1 MSKRFFAGLMAV
13 AMLFTASC
21 EHQDLTPNV
30 GGENT
35 VTITVTTPQIAT
47 KAYSD
52 GNTATVLQYAVYDAA
67 GNELTDLTVTD
78 GEIHGSTTVNFQLT
92 TGNTYS
98 VIFWAAAENAPY
110 TVDFTEKTMTVD
122 YTNAVSNDESR
133 DAFYA
138 YHTFTV
144 TGAQTETITLKRPFA
159 QLNIGTADYAAST
172 SAGYTP
178 TQSAV
183 IVKNVY
189 NTLDLVSGAVAN
201 GVEANFGLADIKKDE
216 TFPVAGNEYLAMNY
230 LLVASTKSLV
240 EVEFTY
246 TDGSNAKTRTVG
258 SVPVQRNYRTNLY
271 GKLLTSNVDINV
283 AIEPDYAESDY
294 NIYNVVVDQ
303 VSYDDFATAVAKAME
318 LNKPVEFVQDVKLAA
333 GNTITVPAGKTLT
346 LNLNSFTLSGTD
358 TNTTG
363 NFYFI
368 DNRGTL
374 VVNGPGLIGIVAKN
388 ERQTSASSVV
398 IANNPGGNLTVQ
410 KGIIIEH
417 FGGSYMA
424 YGIDNLTNGRG
435 TSAVTT
441 IKDATVKSTYRA
453 VRQFL
458 NGVEATNELYVEEGA
473 VLEGANKSIF
483 FHDPSKNANTG
494 TLVVDAAAQ
503 LKGDVYLFVTAGSEQ
518 WPVEVSIADAA
529 LVGDSEVLSANVPT
543 GYVVMNKGGVWTVV
557 NGTAVTVDSVEALK
571 EALNDAS
578 AGTGERIITISA
590 DANIENATIKLPA
603 TLNNLTLTAAAG
615 VSLKNT
621 TISAADGNAYRYENL
636 IFDGL
641 TFDNSR
647 ILLTGWRNGEEV
659 LKNLTITNCVF
670 KNLDDNTNTA
680 PVHINK
686 DAAEAVENF
695 TFTNNVIDGATG
707 GSKSGVYAQVT
718 GKVLVANNVINNVS
732 FRPYIIQITTD
743 DAIADEFVV
752 TGNTFSGSAQGRA
765 QGLGNNDAGTDDV
778 KIVVSGNIFKD
789 ITDAQQICYWNFNPE
804 RTTADLSKNYYDIDI
819 EANPSRIYYNAA
831 AASVADLV
839 DMGVYPFYTALNA
852 DGTINLNSL
861 KFAE

>member
-21 EHQDLTPNV
+21 EHQDFSPNV
-30 GGENT
+30 EGENT

-52 GNTATVLQYAVYDAA
+52 GNTATVLQYAVYDVN
-67 GNELTDLTVTD
+67 GNILGDLTKTD
-78 GEIHGSTTVNFQLT
+78 ETIHGSTTVNLQLT

-98 VIFWAAAENAPY
+98 VLFWAAAPNAPY
-110 TVDFTEKTMTVD
+110 AVDFGAKTMTVD
-122 YTNAVSNDESR
+122 YTDAVCNDENR

-144 TGAQTETITLKRPFA
+144 TGAQTEIIQLKRPFA

-183 IVKNVY
+183 KVSNVY
-189 NTLDLVSGAVAN
+189 SQLNLATGAVAN
-201 GVEANFGLADIKKDE
+201 EVAPYFDFTDIKKDE

-230 LLVASTKSLV
+230 LLVASIKSLV

-283 AIEPDYAESDY
+283 AIEPDYAEHDY

-346 LNLNSFTLSGTD
+346 LNLNSFTLSGAD

-410 KGIIIEH
+410 EGIIIEH

-494 TLVVDAAAQ
+494 KLVVDAAAQ
-503 LKGDVYLFVTAGSEQ
+503 LKGDVYLFVTAGSTE

-529 LVGDSEVLSANVPT
+529 FVGESEVLSANVPT
-543 GYVVMNKGGVWTVV
+543 DYMIMNKGGVWTVV
-557 NGTAVTVDSVEALK
+557 KGIAVTVDSVGT
-571 EALNDAS
+571 LNDALS
-578 AGTGERIITISA
+578 EASDKTGEKIITIS
-590 DANIENATIKLPA
+590 ANIENATIKLPA
-603 TLNNLTLTAAAG
+603 TLSNLTLTAAEG

-670 KNLDDNTNTA
+670 KNLDDDTNTA

-707 GSKSGVYAQVT
+707 GNKSGVYAQVT
-718 GKVLVANNVINNVS
+718 GKVLVADNVINNVS
-732 FRPYIIQITTD
+732 FRPYIIQVTTD

-752 TGNTFSGSAQGRA
+752 TGNTFSGSSKGRA

-831 AASVADLV
+831 AASVEDLIE
-839 DMGVYPFYTALNA
+839 MGVYPFYTALNA

-861 KFAE
+861 KYAE